1 MAYQYI
7 ADVTL
12 PEDVETYVIR
22 EADEQLYQKL
32 IEGKICNVFNSR
44 KMGKSSLAVRTIK
57 RLREEK
63 GFSCVTLDISGTDTD
78 LENIAQWYASLL
90 DTIVTEL
97 DLDIDLATW
106 WEENAWLT
114 PLRCFRKFIETILFK
129 QIQENIVIFLDE
141 IDSVLSFEL
150 STDDFFSF
158 IRSLY
163 NLRASNPEYQRLT
176 FCLLGVITA
185 SDLIKDSRRTP
196 FNVGEAIELTGFT
209 YEQAEPVLKRGL
221 EGKFREKSDQVLRDI
236 LNWTNGQPFL
246 TQKLCNLVLDYA
258 DSTDPN
264 VAQIVQTYII
274 DNWEVQD
281 NPELLRT
288 IRRRILA
295 DDKKNI
301 QVLELYR
308 KILEQGKIPSDN
320 SSEKLQLRLSGL
332 VFKDQED
339 LEIYNKI
346 YEFIFN
352 INWVE
357 IQSSKLCPYRQ
368 DLLMWLKYSKDTKYT
383 LKGKQLKEAELW
395 MQGKNLPNEYI
406 AFIYESK
413 KEEIKKRDAIFF
425 NLFYCLLFIS
435 GISMMWIGLS
445 LRDTAPKIKFIE
457 LEQNRVGALQQF
469 KSDRGEIK
477 SLLSVMEAT
486 KGLKELSK
494 NNPFDQQYL
503 SVAHLFTLQQILDNI
518 HEMNQFRSLKRLEFS
533 PKKNNFLTVNQDGK
547 LYFWN
552 WSNQQLT
559 RFQADPGVIND
570 VTFSPDGKSLVTA
583 GNDGVIRLWSLSGQ
597 QSASFKAY
605 QGTANRIIFSPNG
618 KYLAALG
625 EDSQDSIVRWWDL
638 SGQKLGEFKGDKD
651 QVGNLNFSYDSKR
664 LVLDLSMENKGYI
677 IDVSG
682 KILTKVA
689 WIPSDSEIESTG
701 LNITPDHQYL
711 YRYGA
716 GSGVLIWD
724 WSGQQIAK
732 LKGYHISFS
741 PDGKYIATADDDKAY
756 LWDLSGKQLREFK
769 GHKFGIWGLSFSP
782 DGKLLATGGKDGITN
797 VWSLSGK
804 KLVELKGHQGTV
816 TGVSFSPDG
825 KYIATGGSDLTIRV
839 WDLSGQELVELK
851 GHQEDVTDLF
861 FSPDNKSLLSYG
873 NDDTARLWNLSG
885 NYLKNINKN
894 DIKKWDYKSN
904 SSVKVE
910 LDNQEEGTVI
920 IRDQFGEKKIT
931 LQDYDGEIVKSTL
944 SPDSQYIA
952 ITTRNGKVRI
962 WNLSGQLLALWKV
975 NFDPRNGIT
984 VKFSPD
990 GRYLAIVGEDNKVV
1004 VWSVPQNLDELLERG
1019 CNWLSSYFANHP
1031 DERERLKVCQ

>member
-1 MAYQYI
+1 MLKKEPLQI
-7 ADVTL
+7 FNEL
-12 PEDVETYVIR
+12 PEKRKELFLLTCQGKTDAEIA
-22 EADEQLYQKL
+22 EAMEIDTKTVRKQRSILGVDFDTPTNHNERRPNLKKDLLKIGEQLGLVPSDFYIEHPPTESKCYQEILNLGAL
-32 IEGKICNVFNSR
+32 IRIKAPR
-44 KMGKSSLAVRTIK
+44 KMGKTLLLN
-57 RLREEK
+57 RL
-63 GFSCVTLDISGTDTD
+63 L
-78 LENIAQWYASLL
+78 NYA
-90 DTIVTEL
+90 
-97 DLDIDLATW
+97 
-106 WEENAWLT
+106 
-114 PLRCFRKFIETILFK
+114 K
-129 QIQENIVIFLDE
+129 QQNHKTV
-141 IDSVLSFEL
+141 
-150 STDDFFSF
+150 
-158 IRSLY
+158 
-163 NLRASNPEYQRLT
+163 
-176 FCLLGVITA
+176 
-185 SDLIKDSRRTP
+185 
-196 FNVGEAIELTGFT
+196 
-209 YEQAEPVLKRGL
+209 
-221 EGKFREKSDQVLRDI
+221 I
-236 LNWTNGQPFL
+236 LNFEE
-246 TQKLCNLVLDYA
+246 V
-258 DSTDPN
+258 DSEILSQYKT
-264 VAQIVQTYII
+264 
-274 DNWEVQD
+274 
-281 NPELLRT
+281 LLQWFCS
-288 IRRRILA
+288 I
-295 DDKKNI
+295 
-301 QVLELYR
+301 
-308 KILEQGKIPSDN
+308 
-320 SSEKLQLRLSGL
+320 
-332 VFKDQED
+332 
-339 LEIYNKI
+339 
-346 YEFIFN
+346 
-352 INWVE
+352 
-357 IQSSKLCPYRQ
+357 LCPYKQ
-368 DLLMWLKYSKDTKYT
+368 DLLIWLQHSKDPKYL
-383 LKGKQLKEAELW
+383 LKGKRLKESELW
-395 MQGKNLPNEYI
+395 QQDKNLASEYI
-406 AFIYESK
+406 DFINKSHK
-413 KEEIKKRDAIFF
+413 KEREKKILDIASV
-425 NLFYCLLFIS
+425 IS
-435 GISMMWIGLS
+435 FLMGISMMWISLS
-445 LRDTAPKIKFIE
+445 WRDTAQKLKYSVKVIE

-503 SVAHLFTLQQILDNI
+503 TVAPLFTLQQILDNI

-533 PKKNNFLTVNQDGK
+533 PKKNNFLTVNKDGN
-547 LYFWN
+547 LHFWN

-559 RFQADPGVIND
+559 RFQADPGLIND
-570 VTFSPDGKSLVTA
+570 VTFSPDGKSLATA

-651 QVGNLNFSYDSKR
+651 QVVNLNFSYDSKR

-682 KILTKVA
+682 KILTKVT

-711 YRYGA
+711 YRSGA

-769 GHKFGIWGLSFSP
+769 GHKFGVWGLSFSP

-804 KLVELKGHQGTV
+804 KLVELRGHQGTV

-861 FSPDNKSLLSYG
+861 FSHDNKNLLSYG

-885 NYLKNINKN
+885 NFLKNINKN

-931 LQDYDGEIVKSTL
+931 LQDYDGEIVESTL

-990 GRYLAIVGEDNKVV
+990 GRYLAIGGEDNKVV

-1019 CNWLSSYFANHP
+1019 CNWLSSFFANRP
-1031 DERERLKVCQ
+1031 DERERLKICQDDR